1 MFLFLSFQHTK
12 TMPSMDASE
21 SQSQSDTSGYLS
33 SSSVEE
39 AYGPMCSTPKQGSLA
54 TCARR
59 RVNVYSHTARPMLTI
74 KTKINTT
81 ANAAS
86 PRVQRSSS
94 DSDIHKIHKS
104 AEDNAWKRKPLIVY
118 DDDLVGVPSASVHCW
133 IRRTYLTQSTS
144 QPDVRV
150 TTRGCPNY
158 RALPRYRLPDRGT
171 VRRDVTKQFTSQQI
185 SSWTDSGVSVD
196 ESMTEFLANV
206 DKENLAGFLKFYD
219 RVTSAS
225 AHDHMQKNTK
235 DYVGTLV

>member
-1 MFLFLSFQHTK
+1 
-12 TMPSMDASE
+12 MPSRDASE

-39 AYGPMCSTPKQGSLA
+39 AYGPMCSTPKQGSVA

-59 RVNVYSHTARPMLTI
+59 RVNVSSHNARPMISI
-74 KTKINTT
+74 KKKVNTT
-81 ANAAS
+81 VNAAS

-104 AEDNAWKRKPLIVY
+104 AEYNAWNRKPLIVY
-118 DDDLVGVPSASVHCW
+118 DDELVGVPSASVHCW

-150 TTRGCPNY
+150 KTHGCPNY
-158 RALPRYRLPDRGT
+158 RALPRYRVPVT
-171 VRRDVTKQFTSQQI
+171 ETTECDVTKKLTSQQI
-185 SSWTDSGVSVD
+185 QSWTDSGVSVD

-219 RVTSAS
+219 RVTGGS
-225 AHDHMQKNTK
+225 AHDHVQKNTK